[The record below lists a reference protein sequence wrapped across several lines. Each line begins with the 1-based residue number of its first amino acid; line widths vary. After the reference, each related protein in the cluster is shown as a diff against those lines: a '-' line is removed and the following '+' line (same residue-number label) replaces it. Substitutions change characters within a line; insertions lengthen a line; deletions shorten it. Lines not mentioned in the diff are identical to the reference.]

1 MTKIDKINNKKK
13 YILKIEW
20 TDIIQDYNMY
30 VYVIC
35 KCNKFMILLSK
46 I

>member
-13 YILKIEW
+13 YILKNKW

-30 VYVIC
+30 VYVYVSAI
-35 KCNKFMILLSK
+35 NL
-46 I
+46 